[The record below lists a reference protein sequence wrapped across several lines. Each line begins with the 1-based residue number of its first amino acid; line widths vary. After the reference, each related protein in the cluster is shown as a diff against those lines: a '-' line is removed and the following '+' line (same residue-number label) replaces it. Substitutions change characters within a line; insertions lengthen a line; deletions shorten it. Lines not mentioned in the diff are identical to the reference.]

1 MKLWLKRLFTS
12 LYDQCGGVTAD
23 FLYTFINMEQKL
35 QFTNFFIKSGFVIKD
50 IILGMHILTLCTL
63 DIMDE

>member
-1 MKLWLKRLFTS
+1 M
-12 LYDQCGGVTAD
+12 AD
-23 FLYTFINMEQKL
+23 FLYTSNNIEQKL

-63 DIMDE
+63 DIMDEWSSIE